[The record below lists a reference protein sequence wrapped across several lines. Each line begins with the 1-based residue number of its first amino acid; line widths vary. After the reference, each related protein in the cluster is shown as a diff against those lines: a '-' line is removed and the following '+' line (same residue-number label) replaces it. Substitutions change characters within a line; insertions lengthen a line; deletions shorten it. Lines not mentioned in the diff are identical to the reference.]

1 MRSCKKINIMV
12 YDECKMLLNLSNH
25 TSSENKN
32 KNKKRICINIYC
44 EPDKL
49 FANASNWYKIMIN
62 ILMLFVQINI

>member
-1 MRSCKKINIMV
+1 MV

-49 FANASNWYKIMIN
+49 FANASN
-62 ILMLFVQINI
+62 